1 MFELMYIRGIKLY
14 IKNMLQL
21 YTYIYVLF
29 FCMHCVVSEPD
40 SNIGATHIKSSDD
53 TMCFGE
59 KRTYNRE
66 MCVFK
71 NNNTVLSMSRES
83 LKFDILFSEERG
95 FEINDTETNTYTS
108 KLCYTDEVGGTEYD
122 NTRSKRLNIQ
132 LKKLSRK
139 LNTPPINIINS
150 SCDDIQLGSA
160 ESCNDDE
167 CKIHLHF
174 LGSAENKETI
184 ENDVVEVMREY
195 QKILTRAFP
204 RHFEYFNASVLDF
217 DPGKTTQRVN
227 FDMKYKCN
235 TTTGKS
241 LYSSEARPDS
251 GDECDGIGISTGHR
265 NGMLE
270 CEYGICSEVF
280 TCGPPACNQNHFGEN
295 CEVCGYD
302 EYSFQTGRA
311 SKRDSGVCR
320 KMPGNGTF
328 CRRLIE
334 YKSSIQ
340 GNCSVEMWKRRLFN
354 DIMDIRCTEGSIFI
368 DYDNYFGGSDKLLDG
383 LKIIFPMNSI
393 PACCKESEIEKNCTI
408 CELKGNVVQRR
419 LLQQSSSHVQG
430 TNKSTDNTIASVT
443 VLEEENID
451 RLTSTSVPTTPVPA
465 TQPTTP
471 APPATSDSVPT
482 TPIPVQTTPTTLE
495 DYELLFNLRDTD
507 NSGCI
512 ENQESHPNN
521 SVRLWSY
528 LSDDDTCGNEGVS
541 KADWKISMENY
552 QYPENETFAPSL
564 FILFDI
570 DNSICLDEHEI
581 FAFLVSEVT
590 GFKFNDSR
598 SYNTTETLK
607 TMQVALKTLESY
619 EIQLMDTLIQNITSA
634 MNTIKTLQKNAT
646 VIIDNSKQTYASL
659 YAEILN
665 SFGTNTGCL
674 HSISPVVFSRWLLSI
689 KACEFGNKVRTNNTC
704 EVCGTDEYMHNA
716 LENRHFSLST
726 RKCNKC
732 MRYATAPSGS
742 TSFKN
747 CICDPGY
754 SISSDFITSC
764 KEILFI
770 FSNILSIIET
780 TNFTQAMNLAF
791 PALGTPVV
799 TMPER
804 TDSSSV
810 EIIMEVTVTTNTT
823 QRELKASLS
832 KWMATLLNC
841 KEDNIQITISN
852 YPALASRR
860 LLQSDTWRIRFKIS
874 DTKDRIQNN
883 QLNDQQRL
891 MIYAVASL
899 VLILIVYGFYN
910 MSETKSEYNQNDP
923 VNGYD
928 QLPIDHRGSP
938 PADRMF
944 FRDSKFEPR

>member
-1 MFELMYIRGIKLY
+1 
-14 IKNMLQL
+14 MLHF
-21 YTYIYVLF
+21 YTYICVLF
-29 FCMHCVVSEPD
+29 FCVHGVRSEPG
-40 SNIGATHIKSSDD
+40 SNIGYNSATHNKSSDD
-53 TMCFGE
+53 IMCFGE
-59 KRTYNRE
+59 KRTYNRD

-71 NNNTVLSMSRES
+71 NNDTVLSMSSES

-122 NTRSKRLNIQ
+122 NTRSKRWNIQ

-241 LYSSEARPDS
+241 LYSSEAWPDS

-383 LKIIFPMNSI
+383 LKDIFPVNSI

-408 CELKGNVVQRR
+408 CELKGNIVQRR

-443 VLEEENID
+443 LLEEESLD
-451 RLTSTSVPTTPVPA
+451 QLTSTSVPTTPVPATQPTTPVPA

-495 DYELLFNLRDTD
+495 NYELQFNSLDTD

-512 ENQESHPNN
+512 ENQESATRNN
-521 SVRLWSY
+521 SGRIFSY
-528 LSDDDTCGNEGVS
+528 LSDDDTCGNDGSS
-541 KADWKISMENY
+541 KADWKIYMENY

-564 FILFDI
+564 FTLFDI

-590 GFKFNDSR
+590 GFKFNDSH
-598 SYNTTETLK
+598 SYNTTETLN
-607 TMQVALKTLESY
+607 TYQVALKMLESDA
-619 EIQLMDTLIQNITSA
+619 IPSMDTHGHIENIISA
-634 MNTIKTLQKNAT
+634 MNTIKTLQKNST

-659 YAEILN
+659 YAGILN

-674 HSISPVVFSRWLLSI
+674 HSISPVVFSKWLLSI

-704 EVCGTDEYMHNA
+704 EVCRTDEYMNNA

-742 TSFKN
+742 TSIKN

-754 SISSDFITSC
+754 SISSDFNASC
-764 KEILFI
+764 KENLFI

-799 TMPER
+799 TIPER

-810 EIIMEVTVTTNTT
+810 EIIMQVTVTTNTT
-823 QRELKASLS
+823 QRVLKASLS

-860 LLQSDTWRIRFKIS
+860 LLGTYISYNRYISFKIGQKIGNT
-874 DTKDRIQNN
+874 DTIQNN

-899 VLILIVYGFYN
+899 VLILIVYAFCN
-910 MSETKSEYNQNDP
+910 MSETKSEYNQ
-923 VNGYD
+923 
-928 QLPIDHRGSP
+928 LTDHRGSL
-938 PADRMF
+938 PADRTF
-944 FRDSKFEPR
+944 FRDSSFEPR